1 MALCSVSICNM
12 GKMRGNIREALD
24 ERELADDFAALI
36 LDVLLGLLKVVV
48 GRVLGEGNL
57 VLMLDRQHQT

>member
-1 MALCSVSICNM
+1 M